1 MLLLS
6 DVDWVGER
14 HVERQGAR
22 VVVVVVVGS
31 GHRWFPGGL
40 QGGVTASTSECAVSV
55 TNG

>member
-1 MLLLS
+1 MLLLL
-6 DVDWVGER
+6 DVGRVGER

-22 VVVVVVVGS
+22 VVVVVGS
-31 GHRWFPGGL
+31 GHRWFTGGL